1 MTYDNFSTHIP
12 PECYEWLWII
22 EELQNIFIHWKDLK
36 VPFTKAPR
44 LLPAPA
50 AGQQT
55 SSRQPHSWRWPSP
68 HKSPKDTK
76 SRMNGRHQRLQQEQY
91 SLAIR
96 RTTIFKKTAAAKII
110 MTMTPATTRTTIAT
124 LKTTKKQQE
133 QRQRQR
139 LAADS
144 TCLALQVDL
153 WSQAAEMENR
163 FFVSRND
170 DIQWHGDMIWRDAFS
185 LPWISLSWIEF
196 FHKFTANSSQNSNHK
211 SQFPY
216 MLRCDTKGSGN
227 ESALPPVLQRLTPR
241 PGRHIHNRI
250 NSISC

>member
-124 LKTTKKQQE
+124 LKTTKKTAGAAAAPTPCS
-133 QRQRQR
+133 RQHM
-139 LAADS
+139 S
-144 TCLALQVDL
+144 C
-153 WSQAAEMENR
+153 
-163 FFVSRND
+163 
-170 DIQWHGDMIWRDAFS
+170 
-185 LPWISLSWIEF
+185 PPSWPVE
-196 FHKFTANSSQNSNHK
+196 SSSWNGK
-211 SQFPY
+211 SIF
-216 MLRCDTKGSGN
+216 CF
-227 ESALPPVLQRLTPR
+227 
-241 PGRHIHNRI
+241 
-250 NSISC
+250 